1 MLEFINPLVVVI
13 LVGGIL
19 YLSIQLEKS
28 FVEIRRLTN
37 VIVGYNTYMDDDEE
51 GSMINPV
58 TERELEFDQRI
69 ADIKESLNNESDE
82 ILHPGI
88 YNLSEV
94 ELKKLNEQIARNDSE
109 EFAK

>member
-1 MLEFINPLVVVI
+1 MLEFINPLVIVI

-19 YLSIQLEKS
+19 YLSVQLEKS
-28 FVEIRRLTN
+28 QSEVARLTN
-37 VIVGYNTYMDDDEE
+37 IMISYNTYMDDEE
-51 GSMINPV
+51 GSMINAV

-69 ADIKESLNNESDE
+69 ADIKESLNEESAE
-82 ILHPGI
+82 ILHPGL
-88 YNLSEV
+88 YDLSQV